1 MCWNCLHIHSPSN
14 SDTHYLRIIF
24 GHWEFTKTLDET
36 CNIIFAYRIFR
47 CNVANSSTIIYC
59 VQCTHGV
66 CLLLGFLTHKS
77 KMCCCRNKSAAKT
90 TNINT
95 ARINFYPEEVKK
107 REKWNVK
114 KCAHRCGFK
123 RFHSLM
129 PQVLFVSF
137 WLTDLV
143 RSLPLC
149 SSIFLKK
156 KRLTVLSL
164 CLLLLRGHDR
174 HIQHYIL
181 ITASFMNWWQICLSN
196 MYGRCSMCLHIRN
209 VLYIEFQVDDDGNGD
224 IFTAITLS
232 IIESI

>member
-24 GHWEFTKTLDET
+24 GHWEYTKTLDET

-107 REKWNVK
+107 ERNETWKNALIDV
-114 KCAHRCGFK
+114 
-123 RFHSLM
+123 
-129 PQVLFVSF
+129 VSK
-137 WLTDLV
+137 D
-143 RSLPLC
+143 SIHLC
-149 SSIFLKK
+149 HKFY
-156 KRLTVLSL
+156 LSL
-164 CLLLLRGHDR
+164 SGS
-174 HIQHYIL
+174 L
-181 ITASFMNWWQICLSN
+181 ISFVHS
-196 MYGRCSMCLHIRN
+196 HF
-209 VLYIEFQVDDDGNGD
+209 VLVFFFFWKTGGGSFLVLAVVGGPWSTY
-224 IFTAITLS
+224 TTLYTYNRF
-232 IIESI
+232 IYELMADMLVK